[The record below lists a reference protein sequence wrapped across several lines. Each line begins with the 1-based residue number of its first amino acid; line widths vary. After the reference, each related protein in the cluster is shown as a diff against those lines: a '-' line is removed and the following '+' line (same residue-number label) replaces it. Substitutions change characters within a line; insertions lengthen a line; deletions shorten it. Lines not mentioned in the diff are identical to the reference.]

1 MPHEQ
6 VVILGAGVTGMAAGL
21 ASGAPVYEVTGLPGG
36 ICASYYVV
44 PGERER
50 RPSVLSHGDAY
61 RFEIGG
67 GHWLWGGEPLVL
79 RFING
84 LAPLKSYTRK
94 AAVYLPAQD
103 LFVPY
108 PIQNHLYHLGSK
120 MATQVLQEM
129 LEATPANRSMIT
141 LAEWLRA
148 HFGQTLCQLFFDPFH
163 KHYTAGLWQSIA
175 PQDGSKSPLNISQ
188 ALQGAFNK
196 VPEEAGYNVN
206 FLYPIDGLNVLCQR
220 MAQQCDIHYGRRV
233 VQIDVHEKTILF
245 DDGVRLPY
253 RAILST
259 LPLNSVVQMVGLTVD
274 SEPDPFTS
282 VMVVN
287 IGARKGPRCPQEHWV
302 YIPQSKTGFH
312 RVGFYSNVDPSFLPV
327 SVRNDADHSGIYVE
341 KAFRGGE
348 RPSEAET
355 ESFCQAVVQE
365 LQTWGWIKD
374 VEVVDPTWIDTA
386 YTWVWPRS
394 RWQGETI
401 CALEAYDI
409 YQVGR
414 YARWAFRVT
423 DQGILQ
429 SIRDGFIAGASFK
442 GWA

>member
-6 VVILGAGVTGMAAGL
+6 VVILGAGVTGLAAGL
-21 ASGAPVYEVTGLPGG
+21 ASGVPVYEGTRVPGG

-50 RPSVLSHGDAY
+50 RHSVPSHGDAY

-79 RFING
+79 RFIHG
-84 LAPLKSYTRK
+84 LAPLKSFTRK

-120 MATQVLQEM
+120 IAMQVLQEM
-129 LEATPANRSMIT
+129 LEATPANGSMVT

-163 KHYTAGLWQSIA
+163 KYYTAGLWQSIA

-188 ALQGAFNK
+188 ALQGAFDK
-196 VPEEAGYNVN
+196 VPQAAGYNIN

-220 MAQQCDIHYGRRV
+220 MAQQCDIHYGRPV

-253 RAILST
+253 KAILST
-259 LPLNSVVQMVGLTVD
+259 LPLNSVAQMAGLTVD

-327 SVRNDADHSGIYVE
+327 SVRNNADRSGIYVE
-341 KAFRGGE
+341 KAFRGGQ

-365 LQTWGWIKD
+365 LQAWGWIED
-374 VEVVDPTWIDTA
+374 VEVADPTWIDTA

-394 RWQGETI
+394 RWQGETM

-423 DQGILQ
+423 DQGISQ

-442 GWA
+442 GCA

>member
-302 YIPQSKTGFH
+302 YIPQSKAGFH

-327 SVRNDADHSGIYVE
+327 SVRNDADRSGIYVE
-341 KAFRGGE
+341 KAYPGGQ

-355 ESFCQAVVQE
+355 ESFCQAVV
-365 LQTWGWIKD
+365 
-374 VEVVDPTWIDTA
+374 
-386 YTWVWPRS
+386 
-394 RWQGETI
+394 
-401 CALEAYDI
+401 
-409 YQVGR
+409 
-414 YARWAFRVT
+414 
-423 DQGILQ
+423 
-429 SIRDGFIAGASFK
+429 
-442 GWA
+442 